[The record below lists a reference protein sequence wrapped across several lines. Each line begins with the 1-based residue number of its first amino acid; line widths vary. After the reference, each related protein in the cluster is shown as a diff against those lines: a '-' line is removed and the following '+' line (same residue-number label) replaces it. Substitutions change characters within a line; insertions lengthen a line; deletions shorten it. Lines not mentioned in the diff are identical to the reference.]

1 MGFYWE
7 LYGKSSEILLHEYVH
22 DLLLA
27 VHEKLAADDGGEY
40 GSIAES
46 IPDFLA
52 ADYTNH
58 PVFGGP
64 APRDYAT
71 MGDLN
76 FVWRKLNQAC
86 V

>member
-1 MGFYWE
+1 M
-7 LYGKSSEILLHEYVH
+7 HE
-22 DLLLA
+22 LLLA
-27 VHEKLAADDGGEY
+27 VHEKLAADNGSGY

-58 PVFGGP
+58 SVFGGP

-76 FVWRKLNQAC
+76 IVWKKLMYTEIQIAHL
-86 V
+86 VRFKLPT